1 METRSIGAIWLGVL
15 CFSLMP
21 FANGAEEYLI
31 DKETDDIILDLVIIF
46 FVLCVVFLLSAIV
59 LVVVLRRKEKSGI
72 SFKRSFESEAVAS
85 PFYGLGV
92 YSPSSESQ
100 MYLPGRPSMYEM
112 ATILSDNS
120 ENDGAGESSE
130 DRQTYAALTERT
142 RVTETYQ
149 NPAYEESGYHSLEKI
164 HEYEKL
170 DSTFKRG
177 PSDPKEK
184 KK

>member
-21 FANGAEEYLI
+21 FANGAEEYLM
-31 DKETDDIILDLVIIF
+31 DEETDDIILDLVIIF
-46 FVLCVVFLLSAIV
+46 FVLCVVFLLSTIV
-59 LVVVLRRKEKSGI
+59 LVVVLRRRAKSGN
-72 SFKRSFESEAVAS
+72 SFTRSFEPEAVAS
-85 PFYGLGV
+85 PFYGHGI
-92 YSPSSESQ
+92 YSPSSENL

-112 ATILSDNS
+112 TTILIDNS
-120 ENDGAGESSE
+120 KNDGAGESSE

-149 NPAYEESGYHSLEKI
+149 NAAYEESGYHSLETI
-164 HEYEKL
+164 HEYEKF

-177 PSDPKEK
+177 PSDP
-184 KK
+184 